1 MTTIRQE
8 IAIGLLKLNPRDK
21 DALADVIGIGM
32 CILIGLGCLVF
43 SGYGLYRFFHFL
55 GVL

>member
-8 IAIGLLKLNPRDK
+8 IAMGILKLNPRDR
-21 DALADVIGIGM
+21 DALADVVGLGV
-32 CILIGLGCLVF
+32 CALISLGCLVF

>member
-8 IAIGLLKLNPRDK
+8 IAIGILQLNPRDR
-21 DALADVIGIGM
+21 DALADVVGLGV
-32 CILIGLGCLVF
+32 CALISLGCLVF